1 MWGCGGPDG
10 GTGICRIIAS
20 CDCNFERSRDF
31 PIWIPMK
38 SVAELEVVPPEG
50 LSAWDARAVQT
61 GCRVAVPN
69 TEGSGWV
76 GEKKGVVVEGLET
89 R

>member
-1 MWGCGGPDG
+1 
-10 GTGICRIIAS
+10 
-20 CDCNFERSRDF
+20 
-31 PIWIPMK
+31 MK

-76 GEKKGVVVEGLET
+76 GKEEFSMRSCSLVRRWGGEESDKQSNLIIPIVMLIV
-89 R
+89 